1 MKKVLTATCAL
12 LMVAAIA
19 TADNHGMMPPGG
31 GPGPNA
37 NGGLVVTSN
46 GTVIVTDTVIDTGTR
61 TATTTV
67 KAIGSDGTVLWTATL
82 TNGHG
87 PLVPSGSNLLSVNET
102 VASDGTATSTIT
114 AISLATGTTAWT
126 KTFNGRV
133 TDLRPFSG
141 GTYVVVVVPAT
152 TSGGAATRSL
162 VALSDS
168 GLPLWSINL

>member
-1 MKKVLTATCAL
+1 MKKVLTATFAF

-19 TADNHGMMPPGG
+19 TAENHGMMPLGG
-31 GPGPNA
+31 GPGPN
-37 NGGLVVTSN
+37 GDVIVTSS

-67 KAIGSDGTVLWTATL
+67 KAIGSNGTVLWTTTL
-82 TNGHG
+82 TKGHG
-87 PLVPSGSNLLSVNET
+87 PLVASGSSLLSVNET
-102 VASDGTATSTIT
+102 VASDGMSTSTIT
-114 AISLATGTTAWT
+114 ALSLATGATAWA

-152 TSGGAATRSL
+152 TSGGAATRAL
-162 VALSDS
+162 VALDDS
-168 GLPLWSINL
+168 GSQLWSINL